1 MAAAAVLAVEVLE
14 EAEVSEVS
22 AVAGEVSAAVV
33 QAEAGENLYLIQAVC
48 LDDLTRSFYF

>member
-1 MAAAAVLAVEVLE
+1 VAAAAVLAVEVSE

-22 AVAGEVSAAVV
+22 AVAVEVSAAVV

-48 LDDLTRSFYF
+48 LDD